1 MMKPIRILALAG
13 ALAAMLWGQ
22 QFKFNLDHLE
32 AKASEKVDLSLDS
45 NMLQFAAKFL
55 EGKDPDEAKVKKL
68 IAGIEG
74 IYIRSFEF
82 KEKGAYSS
90 ADLEQIRSQLKA
102 PEWAR
107 IVGVKSNEDGE
118 NTEIWVRSQAG
129 KMSGIAILA
138 AEPRELTVVNLVGNI
153 DLDSLAALGGHFGIP
168 KVPPV
173 KKK

>member
-1 MMKPIRILALAG
+1 MRPLPMVL
-13 ALAAMLWGQ
+13 LAAGLTTLLWGQ
-22 QFKFNLDHLE
+22 QFKFNLEHLE
-32 AKASEKVDLSLDS
+32 AKASDKVDVSLDS

-68 IAGIEG
+68 ITGIEG

-82 KEKGAYSS
+82 KKDNEYSP
-90 ADLEQIRSQLKA
+90 ADLEKIRSQLKA

-107 IVGVKSNEDGE
+107 IVGVKSDED
-118 NTEIWVRSQAG
+118 NTEIWVRMEAG

-168 KVPPV
+168 KLPAAR